1 MQDYSAG
8 NKLKNRALLDTSM
21 RLGTDIDR
29 PGDRGG
35 YRQSRRNFARQ
46 GGFGQ
51 FWGADSEYGC
61 YTKGCCG
68 V

>member
-1 MQDYSAG
+1 M
-8 NKLKNRALLDTSM
+8 KTIFRVTNRSYFTMTSILLQ
-21 RLGTDIDR
+21 LIFHLYR

-46 GGFGQ
+46 SGFGQ
-51 FWGADSEYGC
+51 FWGADSEYRC
-61 YTKGCCG
+61 YTKGCGG